1 MFSVREMPWHRQ
13 GEVLSDYPQTFEEAR
28 KLAGLDWDPV
38 ALPVPADILMTPDQ
52 YRDRVM
58 EILLREN
65 GQPTTQTAAQLTSL
79 WEASFRNPASAI
91 EAVGV
96 VRFGEF
102 SGTLIREA
110 ETEQWSR
117 IARSDSG
124 ATLSYQRDSYHLVPN
139 SAFGEIIDAIIGTE
153 KGRVRLET
161 GGCLAGGK
169 KVWML
174 ARLDEPHQVRAA
186 GRIDASYSFPY
197 LGVTSDHTGKASCCA
212 RLTEVRI
219 VCGNTFALSEAEG
232 KRTGAVFSFSHRGD
246 WRDRLEEAR
255 GALQFARAENEEY
268 VAAMSDL
275 LGIAVTPAQETL
287 WLREFIPSPSDGIVS
302 DRVAANIEEARK
314 AVLGFLN
321 GPTVEGAGIRGTAY
335 GLVQAAGEYLD
346 HARKAKTWESR
357 LNRNLLKAEPLKA
370 KAAKL
375 AREAALA

>member
-13 GEVLSDYPQTFEEAR
+13 GEVLDDYPQTFEEAR

-38 ALPVPADILMTPDQ
+38 AFPVPADILLSPEEFRQ
-52 YRDRVM
+52 RAL
-58 EILLREN
+58 EILLRED
-65 GQPTTQTAAQLTSL
+65 GQPTAETAAQLTRL
-79 WEASFRNPASAI
+79 WEASFRSPASAT
-91 EAVGV
+91 EVVSAVQ
-96 VRFGEF
+96 F
-102 SGTLIREA
+102 SSFAGTVIKDADA
-110 ETEQWSR
+110 ELWSR
-117 IARSDSG
+117 IARSDTG

-139 SAFGEIIDAIIGTE
+139 SAFGEIIDAILGTE
-153 KGRVRLET
+153 RGTVKLET

-186 GRIDASYSFPY
+186 GRIDASYSFPF

-232 KRTGAVFSFSHRGD
+232 KRTGAVFSFSHRGN
-246 WRDRLEEAR
+246 WRERLDEAR
-255 GALQFARAENEEY
+255 GALQFARQENQDYIET
-268 VAAMSDL
+268 MSDL
-275 LGIAVTPAQETL
+275 LGIAVTPAQEKL
-287 WLREFIPSPSDGIVS
+287 WLAEFLPVPPEGAT
-302 DRVAANIEEARK
+302 DRSMANIEAAR
-314 AVLGFLN
+314 AVVRGFLD

-335 GLVQAAGEYLD
+335 GLVQAAGEWAD
-346 HARKAKTWESR
+346 HGRKSVSWESKFTR
-357 LNRNLLKAEPLKA
+357 AMLRAEPLKA